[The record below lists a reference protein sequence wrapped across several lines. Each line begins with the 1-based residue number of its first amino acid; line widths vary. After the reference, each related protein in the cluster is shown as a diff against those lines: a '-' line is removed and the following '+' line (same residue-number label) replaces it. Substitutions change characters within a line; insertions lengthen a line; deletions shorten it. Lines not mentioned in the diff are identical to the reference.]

1 MRYHLE
7 VGKGGLSMVGLYVLA
22 GFAVAIIAVIVIGL
36 ATEKRKG

>member
-1 MRYHLE
+1 
-7 VGKGGLSMVGLYVLA
+7 MVGLYVLA